1 MTEKK
6 VKIYNKAGIHCRPS
20 SVILTTIKTDY
31 PDTTFTL
38 IKEGNPPME
47 LNSILSLISL
57 GLHCGNEA
65 LLQVEGPNE
74 EKACEKIAI
83 LLENEF
89 DFPPLEK

>member
-1 MTEKK
+1 MTEKR
-6 VKIYNKAGIHCRPS
+6 VKIHNKAGIHCRPS

-38 IKEGNPPME
+38 TKDGEAAME
-47 LNSILSLISL
+47 LNSILVLISM
-57 GLHCGNEA
+57 GLHYENEA

-74 EKACEKIAI
+74 EEACAKIAE

-89 DFPPLEK
+89 DFPPQ

>member
-1 MTEKK
+1 MTEKR
-6 VKIYNKAGIHCRPS
+6 VKIYNNAGIHCRPS

-38 IKEGNPPME
+38 TKDGEAAME
-47 LNSILSLISL
+47 LNNILGLISM
-57 GLHCGNEA
+57 GLHHGNEA

-74 EKACEKIAI
+74 EEACAKIAE

-89 DFPPLEK
+89 DFPTQ

>member
-1 MTEKK
+1 MIEKK

-31 PDTTFTL
+31 PDTNFTL
-38 IKEGNPPME
+38 TKDGQPPME

-57 GLHCGNEA
+57 GLHHGNEA

-74 EKACEKIAI
+74 EEACAKIAS

-89 DFPPLEK
+89 DFPPQEK

>member
-6 VKIYNKAGIHCRPS
+6 VKVYNKAGIHCRPS
-20 SVILTTIKTDY
+20 SVILTKIKTDF

-38 IKEGNPPME
+38 IVDDHLPTE

-57 GLHCGNEA
+57 GLHYENEV
-65 LLQVEGPNE
+65 LLQVDGPNE
-74 EKACEKIAI
+74 EEACTEIAE

-89 DFPPLEK
+89 DFPPREE

>member
-31 PDTTFTL
+31 PDTDFTL
-38 IKEGNPPME
+38 CKDGEPPMK
-47 LNSILSLISL
+47 LNSILNLISM

-65 LLQVEGPNE
+65 LLQVEGPKE
-74 EKACEKIAI
+74 EEACAKIAE
-83 LLENEF
+83 LFENEF
-89 DFPPLEK
+89 DFPPQEK